1 MLFRCE
7 IKVFVSQ
14 LFLRF
19 LALKQLKLSKS
30 NLFPSRVSREFM
42 VFLTLT
48 DWFLVRVEVTMKV
61 PKNSRVA

>member
-14 LFLRF
+14 LFLRI

-30 NLFPSRVSREFM
+30 NLFPSRVSVEFM